1 MKITGQ
7 SALITGGCGGIG
19 LASAQHFLAQGMR
32 VILLDREIKK
42 GRHILNDH
50 KNARFVQV
58 DLADR
63 DALAGVL
70 NLLAAEGLS
79 PDVLINNAGISPKL
93 DASGNRLKT
102 WTINLDQ
109 WDDVLATNLTP
120 YFQCIRHCLP
130 AMMERNF
137 GRIINIGSYAART
150 GGYQATMHYQVSKSA
165 IFGLTRAVARE
176 AAPYGITVNTVNP
189 GRIVTPMTADVSP
202 EVNASFIQ
210 SVPLGRLG
218 VPEDIAK
225 TIVFLASDYADY
237 ITGAA
242 IEVNGGV
249 FMSP

>member
-7 SALITGGCGGIG
+7 TALITGGCGGIG
-19 LASAQHFLAQGMR
+19 LASAQHFLAQGKR
-32 VILLDREIKK
+32 VILLDREIEK
-42 GRHILNDH
+42 GRRVLNDH
-50 KNARFVQV
+50 KNAKFVQV

-70 NLLAAEGLS
+70 NALAAEELS
-79 PDVLINNAGISPKL
+79 PDVLVNNAGISPKL

-130 AMMERNF
+130 AMMERKS

-202 EVNASFIQ
+202 EVNAAFIQ

-225 TIVFLASDYADY
+225 AIVFLASDYADY

>member
-1 MKITGQ
+1 MQITGHT
-7 SALITGGCGGIG
+7 ALITGGCGGIG
-19 LASAQHFLAQGMR
+19 LATAQIFLAQGKR
-32 VILLDREIKK
+32 VVLLDRNIEK
-42 GRHILNDH
+42 GKQILKDH
-50 KNARFVQV
+50 QNTIFVQV
-58 DLADR
+58 DLADKK
-63 DALAGVL
+63 ALAEVL
-70 NLLAAEGLS
+70 DKLSAEDLL
-79 PDVLINNAGISPKL
+79 PDILVNNAGVSPKL
-93 DASGNRLKT
+93 GADGNRLKT
-102 WTINLDQ
+102 WTIDLEQ

-130 AMMERNF
+130 AMMQRKS

-189 GRIVTPMTADVSP
+189 GRIITPMTADVSP
-202 EVNASFIQ
+202 EVNAAFIQ

-218 VPEDIAK
+218 MPEDVAK
-225 TIVFLASDYADY
+225 AITFLASDYANY